1 MSDSPRVRITII
13 EFQNEAIAAE
23 VIRELTSERGP
34 GVHVDKVEKMEF
46 YNVSGQAGAVGP
58 SARSEGDIFIQLGM
72 ESDTDLAALA
82 EQLRIVRLAMKD
94 QLATGSTAEQDE
106 QVGQVAKAE
115 IAAAKGDKAGVM
127 AHLKEAGTWAV
138 VVAREAGAEI
148 VAKLIEHYIGFT
160 G

>member
-1 MSDSPRVRITII
+1 MNDAPRVRIIII
-13 EFQNEAIAAE
+13 ESQSESIAAE

-34 GVHVDKVEKMEF
+34 GLHVDKVEKMDF
-46 YNVSGQAGAVGP
+46 YSVSGQAGAVGP
-58 SARSEGDIFIQLGM
+58 NAKSKGDIFMQFGM
-72 ESDTDLAALA
+72 ESDTDLAMLA
-82 EQLRIVRLAMKD
+82 EQLRLVRSAMKD
-94 QLATGSTAEQDE
+94 RLTGGSTAEQDE

-127 AHLKEAGTWAV
+127 AHLREAGTWAV

-148 VAKLIEHYIGFT
+148 VAKLIAHLIGFT